1 MHSNIIDMKN
11 VARLTSILF
20 LIQASI
26 FYSCSRDEIPTLTTS
41 EITSITT
48 TSAKTGGIISN
59 DGGDKVT
66 SCGVCWNT
74 SGNPTIADSRT
85 SDDTDKESFSS
96 DLALLIPNTYYTVR
110 AYATNSAGTGYG
122 NELSFV
128 TLEVM
133 YGSLN
138 DIDGN
143 TYRTVTIGTQT
154 WMAENLKT
162 TRYNDDTAIPL
173 VTDNTEWKSLIHP
186 GYCWYNNDALTYK
199 DTYGALY
206 NWYAAASG
214 KLCPTGWRV
223 PSDAQWLTLSTYL
236 GGESLAGDKMK
247 EEGSAHW
254 KILNNASTNVSGFT
268 ALPGG
273 GRVSGSFSS
282 IEESGA
288 WWSSTEY
295 NADFAWCRELDD
307 NVVELME
314 GSLVKNMGFSVR
326 CIKN

>member
-1 MHSNIIDMKN
+1 MKIII
-11 VARLTSILF
+11 RLTGITF
-20 LIQASI
+20 LILSGLL
-26 FYSCSRDEIPTLTTS
+26 YSCNKDEIPTLTTTD
-41 EITSITT
+41 ITSITT
-48 TSAKTGGIISN
+48 TSAATGGSITN
-59 DGGDKVT
+59 DGGSEIT

-74 SGNPTIADSRT
+74 SGNPMLANSKT
-85 SDDTDKESFSS
+85 SDATDKESFSS
-96 DLALLIPNTYYTVR
+96 SLTQLIPNTYYSVR

-128 TLEVM
+128 TLELT
-133 YGSLN
+133 YGSVS

-143 TYRTVTIGTQT
+143 TYKTVSIGTQT

-162 TRYNDDTAIPL
+162 TKYNDDTSIPL

-186 GYCWYNNDALTYK
+186 GYCWYNNDASTYK

-214 KLCPTGWRV
+214 KLCPSGWHV
-223 PSDAQWLTLSTYL
+223 PSDGQWTILSTYL
-236 GGESLAGDKMK
+236 GGESAAGDKMK
-247 EEGSAHW
+247 EEGATHW
-254 KILNNASTNVSGFT
+254 KNFNNASTNVSGFT

-273 GRVSGSFSS
+273 GRVGGSFSS

-288 WWSSTEY
+288 WWSSIESDTDY
-295 NADFAWCRELDD
+295 AWCRELDD
-307 NVVELME
+307 NVVELLR
-314 GSLVKNMGFSVR
+314 GGLAKNMGFSVR